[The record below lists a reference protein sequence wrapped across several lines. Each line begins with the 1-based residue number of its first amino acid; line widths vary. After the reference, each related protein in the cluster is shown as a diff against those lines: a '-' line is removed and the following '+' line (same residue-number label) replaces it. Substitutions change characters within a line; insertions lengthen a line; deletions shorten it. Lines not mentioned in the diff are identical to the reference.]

1 MGNNA
6 DNFQFMDFIYLNTS
20 FLESFTAQKY
30 KGFPKELQA
39 MHTLENSNENIG
51 EKTNSE
57 VNVNGKAGAGLFG
70 VEGAVKD
77 MIEGSQN
84 NQNNTE
90 TAQNV
95 IVKVQ
100 KDNMYSKFYKYI
112 EQKGLLTDTSNPTLK
127 KYISL
132 NDTFYYID
140 FDRIQKLCDETYR
153 NIYSQYD
160 NESDRFSSEKF
171 SEIRSKIA
179 LLKEL
184 IPYDA
189 LLCNSKYIVLIDKNW
204 LRIKKEHL
212 GYVLG
217 GEINVVGK
225 VSKCIQANS
234 TMPTIIEILNKIQEF
249 TIIMLQDMGFDV
261 ADEVYMISPIA
272 IYH

>member
-1 MGNNA
+1 M
-6 DNFQFMDFIYLNTS
+6 
-20 FLESFTAQKY
+20 
-30 KGFPKELQA
+30 
-39 MHTLENSNENIG
+39 
-51 EKTNSE
+51 
-57 VNVNGKAGAGLFG
+57 
-70 VEGAVKD
+70 EGTVTD
-77 MIEGSQN
+77 VIEGSQN

-100 KDNMYSKFYKYI
+100 RDNMYSKFHEYI
-112 EQKGLLTDTSNPTLK
+112 EQKGLLTDTSDPALK

-132 NDTFYYID
+132 SDMFYYID
-140 FDRIQKLCDETYR
+140 FERIQKLCDETYR

-160 NESDRFSSEKF
+160 SESDRFSSEKF

-189 LLCNSKYIVLIDKNW
+189 LLCNNKYIVLIDKDW
-204 LRIKKEHL
+204 LKIPKEHL

-217 GEINVVGK
+217 GEITVVGK
-225 VSKCIQANS
+225 VSKCIQAS
-234 TMPTIIEILNKIQEF
+234 DTMPTIIEILNKIQEF
-249 TIIMLQDMGFDV
+249 TIKMLKDIGFDV
-261 ADEVYMISPIA
+261 ADRVYMISPIA

>member
-6 DNFQFMDFIYLNTS
+6 NNFQFMDFIYLNTN

-39 MHTLENSNENIG
+39 THILENSNENTR
-51 EKTNSE
+51 EKANSE
-57 VNVNGKAGAGLFG
+57 VNLNGKVGGGLLG
-70 VEGAVKD
+70 VEGTVTD
-77 MIEGSQN
+77 VIEGSQN

-100 KDNMYSKFYKYI
+100 RDNMYSKFHEYI
-112 EQKGLLTDTSNPTLK
+112 EQKGLLTDTSDPALK

-132 NDTFYYID
+132 SDMFYYID
-140 FDRIQKLCDETYR
+140 FERIQKLCDETYR

-160 NESDRFSSEKF
+160 SESDRFSSEKF

-189 LLCNSKYIVLIDKNW
+189 LLCNNKYIVLIDKDW
-204 LRIKKEHL
+204 LKIPKEHL

-217 GEINVVGK
+217 GEITVVGK
-225 VSKCIQANS
+225 VSKCIQAS
-234 TMPTIIEILNKIQEF
+234 DTMPTIIEILNKIQEF
-249 TIIMLQDMGFDV
+249 TIKMLKDIGFDV
-261 ADEVYMISPIA
+261 ADRVYMISPIA